1 MKEIIAMSLESCF
14 RFVRDHNNTGYVM
27 ISIDSESSEEHQNV
41 VNFNRTERC
50 TDILYLWFDDVE
62 EDNGCAFTDDD
73 ANDIIDFVKKNE
85 KYDTLIVHCF
95 GGVSRSQAVKH
106 ALIKCLGLPEQE
118 KPFMMNKYVY
128 TKIIDAWENDVQ
140 NNRHKP

>member
-1 MKEIIAMSLESCF
+1 MKDIIAMSLESCF

-41 VNFNRTERC
+41 VSFNRTERC
-50 TDILYLWFDDVE
+50 PEILYLWFDDVE

-85 KYDTLIVHCF
+85 EYDTLIVHCF
-95 GGVSRSQAVKH
+95 EEFQ
-106 ALIKCLGLPEQE
+106 GL
-118 KPFMMNKYVY
+118 
-128 TKIIDAWENDVQ
+128 
-140 NNRHKP
+140 RL